1 MGDDPCLA
9 KASSLG
15 EAWELTEACLLERNG
30 LRIWLQTAGIFAVAS
45 LGALAGLAGLGAYSQ
60 RLAQSGRATPHAV
73 QWLLHL
79 VRLAL
84 YGVAAY
90 AIVSVTGVLELGP
103 LAAVGR
109 QLEAMLLAA

>member
-1 MGDDPCLA
+1 MGDDPCFA

-15 EAWELTEACLLERNG
+15 EAWELTEECLLDKNG
-30 LRIWLQTAGIFAVAS
+30 LRIWLQKAGIFLVAS
-45 LGALAGLAGLGAYSQ
+45 LGVLVTLAALGAYSQ
-60 RLAQSGRATPHAV
+60 RLAQDGRATPHAV
-73 QWLLHL
+73 QWLLRL
-79 VRLAL
+79 VRLTL

-90 AIVSVTGVLELGP
+90 AIVSMTGVLESGP